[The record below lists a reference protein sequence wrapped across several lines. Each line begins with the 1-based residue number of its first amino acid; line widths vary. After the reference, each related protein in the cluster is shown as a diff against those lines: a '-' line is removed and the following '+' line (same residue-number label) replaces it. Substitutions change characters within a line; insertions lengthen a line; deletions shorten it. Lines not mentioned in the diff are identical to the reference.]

1 MNITE
6 TYKSSAEKW
15 PEKTAICDRNG
26 RLTYREWEAAVSHAA
41 GWLLVCGDTDNHRVG
56 LLLGNNQFC
65 LIMFVA
71 AAKIGWTAV
80 PLDPRWA
87 RSELEA
93 KVRLAGLKLI
103 VTEPEWTDK
112 CRFPSVHIVTAAEI
126 RETSP
131 HSATGYESEEDV
143 LPFFF
148 GFTSGSSG
156 EPKGFERSQ
165 DSWVHSFD
173 CNRRDL
179 RWTSDERILVAG
191 SLFNTHF
198 LYAAVCG
205 LYLGASV
212 ILLPAF
218 SADICLRLMEKFLP
232 SQIVVVP
239 TMLESLIA
247 EKRSWAGHFHW
258 VCSGAKCAAA
268 TKMKIASLFPNS
280 LLDEFYGA
288 SELSFVTLCRQE
300 ENAPADSV
308 GRPFFNVSVAIR
320 GEKNF
325 WIQDNHPGEI
335 YVRSPLIFDHYVTA
349 SGNTELPQIE
359 GRITVGD
366 IGSLDSDGYLYIIGR
381 KNGMIN
387 FGGLNIFPE
396 EIENVLKNCSGV
408 EHAAVL
414 GLPDAHW
421 GEVVAAF
428 IQMKKKVHA
437 DKKVLRHECLR
448 YLTPYKVPRL
458 WFFPEEMPYTAGG
471 KVDKRLLGRRYKEA
485 TNWRKQ

>member
-15 PEKTAICDRNG
+15 PEKTAIYDQNG
-26 RLTYREWEAAVSHAA
+26 RLNYREWDAAVSHAA
-41 GWLLVCGDTDNHRVG
+41 EWLEGCEDTDNHCVG
-56 LLLGNNQFC
+56 FLLGNNRSC
-65 LIMFVA
+65 LIMFA
-71 AAKIGWTAV
+71 ATAKIGWTAV

-87 RSELEA
+87 RSELDA

-103 VTEPEWTDK
+103 ITEPAWTDK
-112 CRFPSVHIVTAAEI
+112 CSFTSVHIATAIEI
-126 RETSP
+126 QKTAIR
-131 HSATGYESEEDV
+131 SAMGYESKEDDQ
-143 LPFFF
+143 PFFF

-179 RWTSDERILVAG
+179 QWTSDERILVAG

-239 TMLESLIA
+239 TMLESLLA
-247 EKRSWAGHFHW
+247 EKRSWLGHFHW
-258 VCSGAKCAAA
+258 VCSGAKCAVA
-268 TKMKIASLFPNS
+268 TKINIASLFPNS

-320 GEKNF
+320 GENNS
-325 WIQDNHPGEI
+325 WIQDNRPGEI
-335 YVRSPLIFDHYVTA
+335 YVRGPLLFDHYVTA

-359 GRITVGD
+359 GWVTVGD
-366 IGSLDSDGYLYIIGR
+366 IGSLDPDGYLYIIGR

-396 EIENVLKNCSGV
+396 EIENVLKNCPGV

-414 GLPDAHW
+414 GLPDSHW
-421 GEVVAAF
+421 GEVVVAF
-428 IQMKKKVHA
+428 IQMKRRVHA
-437 DKKVLRHECLR
+437 DKKRLKHECLR
-448 YLTPYKVPRL
+448 CLTPYKVPRL
-458 WFFPEEMPYTAGG
+458 WFFPEKMPYTAGG
-471 KVDKRLLGRRYKEA
+471 KIDKQLLGRRHKEA
-485 TNWRKQ
+485 ANWKKQ